1 MTFERFCTMA
11 YSKKLQRCNNAFRS
25 LLKRQAK
32 VNQLLNVPWH
42 QPKMQEIFQNVLE
55 LNSMLRQTSVNV
67 FKANFG
73 TKHEFYGMKSTP
85 KRLAAVS
92 INVWNLLEYLAN
104 VPKNDADMDLLF
116 LTAHSVKDSQL
127 RFWNFYYIQYDWVNI
142 LSSKAPS
149 VGSVKYVQPKYNF
162 TYFTS
167 KQLKATLKKK

>member
-1 MTFERFCTMA
+1 MTFECFCAMA

-32 VNQLLNVPWH
+32 VNRLLNVLRH

-85 KRLAAVS
+85 KCLAAVS
-92 INVWNLLEYLAN
+92 IDVCNFLEYLSN
-104 VPKNDADMDLLF
+104 VPKNDVDMELLF
-116 LTAHSVKDSQL
+116 LTAHSVKDSQI
-127 RFWNFYYIQYDWVNI
+127 RFWNFYYIQYDWVDI
-142 LSSKAPS
+142 
-149 VGSVKYVQPKYNF
+149 
-162 TYFTS
+162 
-167 KQLKATLKKK
+167 